1 MAGHVGVVGAG
12 TMGIG
17 IAQCLLRAGH
27 PVTIVDP
34 DPAALAAG
42 PDRLRRGGRLH
53 SLVGSPPS
61 ASRPDPAEPPR
72 WSSALADLSSAS
84 WVVECAVERLTVKR
98 RIFDELDEVCAPDAV
113 LTSCTSAIP
122 VARLAAGLRHPGR
135 VAGTHFMNPAPM
147 KATVEVVRG
156 PETTD
161 DSLRRVL
168 DLLAGIGKK
177 GVVTRDAPGFVT
189 NRVLML
195 MINEAAAVV
204 AERTADAPTVDRI
217 FQDCFGHPMGPL
229 ATGDLIGLDT
239 VVDTL
244 LVLVAETGDPRFR
257 PCVLLVDLVAEGRLG
272 RKSGHGFHRYTT
284 SA

>member
-1 MAGHVGVVGAG
+1 MAGHTGVVGAG

-27 PVTIVDP
+27 SVTVVDP
-34 DPAALAAG
+34 DPAALASG
-42 PDRLRRGGRLH
+42 PDRLWRGRRLH
-53 SLVGSPPS
+53 ALVGSPPT
-61 ASRPDPAEPPR
+61 ASRSDPAAVPR
-72 WSSALADLSSAS
+72 WSSDLADLSSAS
-84 WVVECAVERLTVKR
+84 WVVECAVERLAVKR
-98 RIFDELDEVCAPDAV
+98 RIFAELDEVCAPDTV

-122 VARLAAGLRHPGR
+122 VARLAEGLRHPGR
-135 VAGTHFMNPAPM
+135 VVGTHFMNPAPL
-147 KATVEVVRG
+147 KVTVEFVRG

-177 GVVTRDAPGFVT
+177 AIVTRDAPGFVT

-195 MINEAAAVV
+195 MINEAASVV
-204 AERTADAPTVDRI
+204 AERTADASTVDRI
-217 FQDCFGHPMGPL
+217 FQDCFGHPTGPL

-244 LVLVAETGDPRFR
+244 LVLLAETGDPRFR
-257 PCVLLVDLVAEGRLG
+257 PCALLADLVGEGRLG
-272 RKSGHGFHRYTT
+272 RKSGRGFHRYTT